1 LTVILGELGQVELRR
16 TSGSRVYTSVVNA
29 SDVNASRNR
38 FSFDFPADML
48 LTGDLL
54 EIKATD
60 GGPLDFIAPSG
71 WFVPPVA
78 INPDRVRDVPAPVGY
93 PDGKWFIHA
102 DGAGGINLYQ
112 RFDDAVSGE
121 VAGRVDLQLP
131 SRDIPISVQVV
142 DNIDRIVGEVTSF
155 TLNTSREAVDVTEL
169 GDEFR
174 QQYSALISGSG
185 QINCFFD
192 YERRRC
198 DETSGVSSNVIEM
211 PVYLH
216 QLLLRT
222 QLGSEFWA
230 KLTLAGRGQKPMG
243 YKEDF
248 DDEVWTEFEAIVTN
262 VGIAFEATQP
272 VRSTIDFVTTG
283 QIRLRTRMVTSYLV
297 QEQDGVSRLRLEER
311 QGDGFITLE
320 EEQDE

>member
-1 LTVILGELGQVELRR
+1 MTVILGELGQVELRR

-71 WFVPPVA
+71 WFVPGV
-78 INPDRVRDVPAPVGY
+78 Y

-102 DGAGGINLYQ
+102 DGAGGINLYR

-174 QQYSALISGSG
+174 QQHSALISGSG

-283 QIRLRTRMVTSYLV
+283 QIRLRTRMVTNYLV

-320 EEQDE
+320 EEQEE

>member
-1 LTVILGELGQVELRR
+1 M
-16 TSGSRVYTSVVNA
+16 A
-29 SDVNASRNR
+29 
-38 FSFDFPADML
+38 
-48 LTGDLL
+48 
-54 EIKATD
+54 
-60 GGPLDFIAPSG
+60 
-71 WFVPPVA
+71 
-78 INPDRVRDVPAPVGY
+78 
-93 PDGKWFIHA
+93 WFIHA

-243 YKEDF
+243 YREDF

>member
-71 WFVPPVA
+71 WFVPGV
-78 INPDRVRDVPAPVGY
+78 Y

-102 DGAGGINLYQ
+102 DGAGGINLYR

-174 QQYSALISGSG
+174 QQHSALISGSG

-283 QIRLRTRMVTSYLV
+283 QIRLRTRMVTNYLV

-320 EEQDE
+320 EEQEE